1 MPRFILKSAF
11 ISFLL
16 LPAGLA
22 CSGDTITNCICT
34 EEFRTFAVTVVDE
47 AGQPVSDA
55 MLTRLNLRSG
65 QVLEPTWLGLL
76 EPGVYLV
83 ADDGHVD
90 AFSSAGDMVR
100 VTGTNGTISFSA
112 DFEFASPAPCRCHV
126 EQLAGPDTVVMR

>member
-16 LPAGLA
+16 LPAGSA
-22 CSGDTITNCICT
+22 CDTDIDCLCT
-34 EEFRTFAVTVVDE
+34 LDFRLFGVTVVDE
-47 AGQPVSDA
+47 TGQLVSDA
-55 MLTRLNLRSG
+55 MLSRLNLRSG
-65 QVLEPTWLGLL
+65 QMLEPTWLGLL

-83 ADDGHVD
+83 ADDGHLD
-90 AFSSAGDMVR
+90 AFSSEGDVVR
-100 VTGTNGTISFSA
+100 VTGTKGTISFSA

>member
-22 CSGDTITNCICT
+22 CSSDTITNCVCT
-34 EEFRTFAVTVVDE
+34 EEFRTFTVTVVDE
-47 AGQPVSDA
+47 ASQPVTDA
-55 MLTRLNLRSG
+55 ILTRLNLRSG
-65 QVLEPTWLGLL
+65 QVLEPTSLGF
-76 EPGVYLV
+76 EPGVYVV
-83 ADDGHVD
+83 ADDGHLDV
-90 AFSSAGDMVR
+90 FSSEGDVVR
-100 VTGTNGTISFSA
+100 VTGTKGTISFSA

>member
-16 LPAGLA
+16 LPAGSA
-22 CSGDTITNCICT
+22 CITSCECT
-34 EEFRTFAVTVVDE
+34 DEFRFFLVTAVDE

-65 QVLEPTWLGLL
+65 QVLEPTSLGL
-76 EPGVYLV
+76 EPGVYVV
-83 ADDGHVD
+83 ADDGHLD
-90 AFSSAGDMVR
+90 AFSSGGDVVR
-100 VTGTNGTISFSA
+100 VTGTNGTISFST
-112 DFEFASPAPCRCHV
+112 DFKFGSPSPCRCHV

>member
-16 LPAGLA
+16 LAAGSA
-22 CSGDTITNCICT
+22 CNSDTITNCACT

-76 EPGVYLV
+76 
-83 ADDGHVD
+83 
-90 AFSSAGDMVR
+90 
-100 VTGTNGTISFSA
+100 
-112 DFEFASPAPCRCHV
+112 
-126 EQLAGPDTVVMR
+126 